1 MKTLAI
7 IFSFLMCFTGLS
19 AQTLDSLKHV
29 VVVTEVRDSMALV
42 NNNDI
47 NIINKVFYE
56 RDILDSL
63 NTVNDSLIRKLTL
76 VNIAQQSIIYNMQEI
91 IKTDSLIVSQYKN
104 TIDYKNQVIQDTEN
118 ELDKQKKWNK
128 IWQSTSGVL
137 AIISL
142 ILIIL

>member
-1 MKTLAI
+1 
-7 IFSFLMCFTGLS
+7 MCFTGLS